1 MIIIILF
8 ISLFFY
14 VEYTKYIK
22 TRCIKKKENP
32 LFTRKG
38 LYQWMKLSKKER
50 YKLSRSDSDN
60 YLNKRKDLLE
70 KIREEYKIL
79 KK

>member
-1 MIIIILF
+1 MLIVILF
-8 ISLFFY
+8 IFLFTY
-14 VEYTKYIK
+14 QRYLNYIK
-22 TRCIKKKENP
+22 KFLKKKQST
-32 LFTRKG
+32 LFTKKN

-50 YKLSRSDSDN
+50 FKLTRNDSDN

-70 KIREEYKIL
+70 KIRKEYKIL

>member
-1 MIIIILF
+1 MLIIIFYIYSFL
-8 ISLFFY
+8 SLKYF
-14 VEYTKYIK
+14 KYITK
-22 TRCIKKKENP
+22 FLKKNETK
-32 LFTRKG
+32 LFSRKN

-50 YKLSRSDSDN
+50 FKLTRNDSNN

-70 KIREEYKIL
+70 KIRKEYEIL